1 MNKEFY
7 SLDEKERKRIIDEIR
22 KILQEEE
29 NIIFAYLYGSFLN
42 ALSFRDI
49 DIGIYLNKIDEKNI
63 EELELKMIKEI
74 SKKIN
79 LPFEIIDLRVLNYAK
94 NSFLNN
100 IFRTGLLL
108 FTRDEKFLTD
118 LIETT
123 SLEAISNEYI
133 SYLSLKEL
141 LP

>member
-141 LP
+141 LS

>member
-63 EELELKMIKEI
+63 EELELKLIKEI

-141 LP
+141 LS

>member
-63 EELELKMIKEI
+63 EELELKLIKEI